1 VTVMRVFLTNLRK
14 SWKGGVIAPFFVSLI
29 VPLMA
34 GIWPSMKDQ
43 MAFFSEIL
51 KNPIY
56 QALLGQLGVMDLTT
70 WQGIFYMYVG
80 ICMEWAIVF
89 VAILI
94 PARIVAGEVD
104 KNTLDV
110 TLSYPIPRWR
120 YLLEKYLV
128 YAVYSL
134 LYPAFVYILA
144 VVSTNSLGETLDMT
158 VLGHTMI
165 GFWLWL
171 VTLGAL
177 SLLCGTLF
185 LESSRALSASG
196 ALIVTQYIMTRLG
209 DLGDLSF
216 LKDFTLFNYVSTG
229 TILQNGGMPM
239 NELAVVVSV
248 GVTALVAALYVF
260 QKRELAY

>member
-1 VTVMRVFLTNLRK
+1 MRVYLTNLRK
-14 SWKGGVIAPFFVSLI
+14 GWKGGTLIPLFVSLI

-34 GIWPSMKDQ
+34 GIWPSFKEQ
-43 MAFFSEIL
+43 AAAFSEIL
-51 KNPIY
+51 QNPVY
-56 QALLGQLGVMDLTT
+56 QALLGQLGVMDMTT

-80 ICMEWAIVF
+80 ICMEWAIVI

-94 PARIVAGEVD
+94 PARIVVSEVD
-104 KNTLDV
+104 KKTLDV
-110 TLSYPIPRWR
+110 TLSYPISRWR
-120 YLLEKYLV
+120 YLLEKFMV
-128 YAVYSL
+128 YATYNI
-134 LYPAFVYILA
+134 LYGVFVYIFA

-158 VLGHTMI
+158 VLGHAMA

-171 VTLGAL
+171 FALGAV

-196 ALIVTQYIMTRLG
+196 ALVVTQYLMTRFG

-216 LKDFTLFNYVSTG
+216 LKDYTIFNYASTG
-229 TILQNGGMPM
+229 TILNNGGIPM
-239 NELAVVVSV
+239 NELAVVVGV
-248 GVTALVAALYVF
+248 GVVALAAALYVF

>member
-1 VTVMRVFLTNLRK
+1 MRVFLTNLRK
-14 SWKGGVIAPFFVSLI
+14 GWKGGVLTPFFVSLI

-34 GIWPSMKDQ
+34 GIWPSMKGQ
-43 MAFFSEIL
+43 MAAFSEIL

-70 WQGIFYMYVG
+70 WQGMFYMYVG

-120 YLLEKYLV
+120 YLLEKFTV
-128 YAVYSL
+128 YVTYNL
-134 LYPAFVYILA
+134 LYPAFVIVLA
-144 VVSTNSLGETLDMT
+144 VVSTNSLGENLDMT
-158 VLGHTMI
+158 VLVHAMM

-171 VTLGAL
+171 FALGAL

-185 LESSRALSASG
+185 LESNRALSASG
-196 ALIVTQYIMTRLG
+196 ALIVTQYLMTRLG

-216 LKDFTLFNYVSTG
+216 LKDYTVFNYVSTG
-229 TILQNGGMPM
+229 TILQNGGIPM
-239 NELAVVVSV
+239 NELTIVV
-248 GVTALVAALYVF
+248 GVGLLALISALYVF
-260 QKRELAY
+260 QKRELAF

>member
-1 VTVMRVFLTNLRK
+1 MRVFLTNLRK
-14 SWKGGVIAPFFVSLI
+14 SWKGGALIPLFVSLI

-34 GIWPSMKDQ
+34 GIWPSFKEQ
-43 MAFFSEIL
+43 AAAFSEIL
-51 KNPIY
+51 QNPVY
-56 QALLGQLGVMDLTT
+56 QALLGQLGVMDMTT

-80 ICMEWAIVF
+80 ICMEWAIVI

-94 PARIVAGEVD
+94 PARIIASEVD

-120 YLLEKYLV
+120 YLLEKFGVYLTYNLL
-128 YAVYSL
+128 YAVFIY
-134 LYPAFVYILA
+134 AFA
-144 VVSTNSLGETLDMT
+144 TVSTNSLGETLDMK
-158 VLGHTMI
+158 VLAHAMM

-171 VTLGAL
+171 FALGAI

-185 LESSRALSASG
+185 LESNRALSASG
-196 ALIVTQYIMTRLG
+196 ALIVTQYMMTRLG

-216 LKDFTLFNYVSTG
+216 LKDYTVFNYLSTG
-229 TILQNGGMPM
+229 TILQNGGIPM
-239 NELAVVVSV
+239 NELAVILGV
-248 GVTALVAALYVF
+248 GLVTLATALYVF

>member
-1 VTVMRVFLTNLRK
+1 MRVYLKNLRK
-14 SWKGGVIAPFFVSLI
+14 GWKGGVITPFFVSMI

-34 GIWPSMKDQ
+34 GIWPSFKEQ
-43 MAFFSEIL
+43 AAAFSAIL
-51 KNPIY
+51 QNPIY
-56 QALLGQLGVMDLTT
+56 QALLGQMGLMDIST

-89 VAILI
+89 IAILI

-120 YLLEKYLV
+120 YLLEKFMVYLT
-128 YAVYSL
+128 YSL
-134 LYPAFVYILA
+134 LYPAFVYVLA

-158 VLGHTMI
+158 VLGHAMI

-171 VTLGAL
+171 FALGAL

-185 LESSRALSASG
+185 LESNRALGASG
-196 ALIVTQYIMTRLG
+196 IVIVTQYVMTRLG
-209 DLGDLSF
+209 GLGDLSF
-216 LKDFTLFNYVSTG
+216 LKDLTLFNYLSTG
-229 TILQNGGMPM
+229 SILQNGGMIL
-239 NELAVVVSV
+239 NELAVVLGV
-248 GVTALVAALYVF
+248 GIAALATALYVF
-260 QKRELAY
+260 QKRELAI